1 VFLKH
6 KVSCSSAIRTRSR
19 GPSALETPAAPILYR
34 ETDGLEVEL
43 LWDERNNLVRVA
55 VLDAKTGD
63 SFELVL
69 SDCDNALDVFHHPYA
84 YAAHRGVDYGV
95 PTREHDFAVAA

>member
-1 VFLKH
+1 
-6 KVSCSSAIRTRSR
+6 
-19 GPSALETPAAPILYR
+19 